1 VERLTKVGEEKLEQ
15 SVPKL
20 AEKGGRG
27 KTVYFNIEA
36 EWSTLRGTKFR
47 SLIVQGI

>member
-27 KTVYFNIEA
+27 KQAFI
-36 EWSTLRGTKFR
+36 STLKPNGPH
-47 SLIVQGI
+47 